1 MGYKFVSLIVTAKI
15 LFNETS
21 IFSVL
26 SLVYDGD
33 SNGDDYNDAVI
44 RVTVVTVVRVTMFVI
59 ILC

>member
-1 MGYKFVSLIVTAKI
+1 M
-15 LFNETS
+15 
-21 IFSVL
+21 L

-44 RVTVVTVVRVTMFVI
+44 RVTVVIVVRVTMFVI